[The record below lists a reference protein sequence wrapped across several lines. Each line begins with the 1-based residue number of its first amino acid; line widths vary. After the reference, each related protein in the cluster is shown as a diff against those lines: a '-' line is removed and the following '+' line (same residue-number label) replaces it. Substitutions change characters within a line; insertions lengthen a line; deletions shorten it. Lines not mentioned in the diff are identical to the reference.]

1 MRSFD
6 ICMCSTCS
14 LEVKLI
20 LSVSLLQKPKV
31 DGVER
36 PTGCINPWQWRNTV
50 TRSVA
55 YILVAFL
62 VCETIGN
69 HFVQASPTYLVGDRF
84 IPGAMWTN
92 MLNGTI
98 NSTGLQDAYQQW
110 ASSVSI
116 AFGDSV
122 GMLWVQILTS
132 VLFVA
137 LSTVCG
143 VRVWQEVDRVST
155 IMQCFF

>member
-1 MRSFD
+1 MRNFD

-36 PTGCINPWQWRNTV
+36 STWCINPWQWRNTV
-50 TRSVA
+50 TRSVT
-55 YILVAFL
+55 YVLVAFL

-69 HFVQASPTYLVGDRF
+69 HFVQASTSTPYQVGNKF

-92 MLNGTI
+92 MLNGII
-98 NSTGLQDAYQQW
+98 NSTGLEDAYQQW
-110 ASSVSI
+110 ALSVSI
-116 AFGDSV
+116 AVGDSI
-122 GMLWVQILTS
+122 GMLWVQIPYIC
-132 VLFVA
+132 FVCC
-137 LSTVCG
+137 LVH
-143 VRVWQEVDRVST
+143 
-155 IMQCFF
+155 CFWG